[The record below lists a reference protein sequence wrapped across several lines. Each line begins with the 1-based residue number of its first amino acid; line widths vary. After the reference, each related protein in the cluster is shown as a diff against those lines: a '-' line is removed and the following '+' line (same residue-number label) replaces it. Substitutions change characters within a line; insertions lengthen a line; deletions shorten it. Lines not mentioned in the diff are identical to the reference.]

1 MGKPHGQPSCH
12 YFVFL
17 GGTNVLGNVS
27 QSHIEGRSL
36 AEGILDNFGTTDKNG
51 PLPCAILLPPIESSI
66 HCF

>member
-1 MGKPHGQPSCH
+1 M
-12 YFVFL
+12 
-17 GGTNVLGNVS
+17 LGNVS

-51 PLPCAILLPPIESSI
+51 PLPCAILLPLIESSI